1 MKFSTLCFLIFFTT
15 AVSSEDYRVRIHEAG
30 QLTELSCKV
39 AANVKAFQ
47 IGDWNL
53 QHTTMYG
60 RDATSVVTMEVYEKA
75 SEQTFPNNLEWVA
88 ANKSCLPQKNPVYGG
103 KDVTGAP
110 MYVCQFKNQST
121 HFIGWVNHLLAP
133 FIHCYNKFIFF

>member
-1 MKFSTLCFLIFFTT
+1 MKFITLCLLVFSSAL
-15 AVSSEDYRVRIHEAG
+15 ASEDYRVRIHEGG

-39 AANVKAFQ
+39 AANVKSFQ

-60 RDATSVVTMEVYEKA
+60 RDASNAVRMEVYEKA
-75 SEQTFPNNLEWVA
+75 PDETFPSNLEWLP

-103 KDVTGAP
+103 KDITGAP
-110 MYVCQFKNQST
+110 MYICQFTSNST
-121 HFIGWVNHLLAP
+121 HFIGWVSF
-133 FIHCYNKFIFF
+133 FIETLMQL